1 MRKKE
6 LINILCIPKHDL
18 LRKARG
24 SSVGREAAKHQTPI
38 DARPRRRRWL
48 WWRRLWIWPAT
59 HFILLYR
66 KYGHFLSE
74 DELMIDALMIL
85 FER

>member
-1 MRKKE
+1 MRRKE

-18 LRKARG
+18 LRK
-24 SSVGREAAKHQTPI
+24 VGDRPWGVKAQSTKPPI

-48 WWRRLWIWPAT
+48 WRRLWIWPAT

-66 KYGHFLSE
+66 KYVHFLSE
-74 DELMIDALMIL
+74 DELMIDAKMKSL
-85 FER
+85 